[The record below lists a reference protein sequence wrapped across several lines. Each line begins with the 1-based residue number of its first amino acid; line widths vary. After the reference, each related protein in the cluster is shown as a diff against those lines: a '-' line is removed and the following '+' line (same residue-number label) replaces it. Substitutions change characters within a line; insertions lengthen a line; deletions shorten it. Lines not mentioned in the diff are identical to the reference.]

1 MSERMESIYFLLMK
15 IKRYIVQTKEGSKR
29 YTNLSSFD
37 ELKDAMLV
45 KKLIEQR
52 KGNDNLIIRIK
63 DRQAKKY
70 YT

>member
-1 MSERMESIYFLLMK
+1 MESIYFLLMK